1 MKFSKLN
8 FKTATFVHTVSFMHK
23 LHMEMRKSTVSACSL
38 LWIHWEKS
46 KEIKLK
52 ILAYFPGMCCVVTEF
67 VYGKKIILFNL
78 GK

>member
-23 LHMEMRKSTVSACSL
+23 LHMEMRKPTVSAVHYCGY
-38 LWIHWEKS
+38 IGRNQKR
-46 KEIKLK
+46 KLK